1 MNSGYG
7 RKGFI
12 GLLVLGLTACHS
24 GPSPATS
31 KNTDSNTLKKTPAAD
46 TALAGSFS
54 SQSTLRFDSTLLDTF
69 FAQYPTLSAYNADV
83 RQFYRARNDAFA
95 WYDAKGQIE
104 QAGHLYNKINNLS
117 DEGINTRAP
126 YIRSLDTLMGNT
138 DLTDRA
144 SLVRTELLL
153 TSMYFYFAQ
162 RAWAGLE
169 ESKTKK
175 IEWLLPRKKI
185 SYGDWLQSYLH
196 KPDSGMVAK
205 EPVYRQYFLL
215 KEYLHRYIRIL
226 QQNDWKP
233 LSMEKSSY
241 RAGDSAA
248 LLKDIRKRLQALG
261 DSPGNDTGCLYDAGM
276 EQAIKNFQH
285 RLGMKEDGIITR
297 SVLSELNTP
306 IQKRISQ
313 ILVNMERSRWLPDTV
328 RGDYLAINIPEFKL
342 HMYRD
347 DSLLWDMNV
356 VVGRSVYK
364 TVIFSGTMKNIVFSP
379 YWNVPPGILKK
390 EVLPGIKRNKNYLAT
405 HHMEMD
411 GNGGVRQK
419 PGPWNSL
426 GGVKF
431 LFPNSYAIYL
441 HDTPA
446 KNLFGEN
453 DRAFSHG
460 CIRLGE
466 PAKLAAYLLRN
477 DPAWDPEKIAK
488 AMHTGKEKWV
498 TLKGAVRVF
507 IVYFTAWVD
516 RQGRLNFRKDIYAR
530 DKRLETMLN

>member
-1 MNSGYG
+1 MNSRYG
-7 RKGFI
+7 IKGFI

-24 GPSPATS
+24 GPSPAAS
-31 KNTDSNTLKKTPAAD
+31 KNTDSIALKRMPAAD

-54 SQSTLRFDSTLLDTF
+54 SQSALRFDSTLLDTF
-69 FAQYPTLSAYNADV
+69 FTRYPTLSVYAGDV
-83 RQFYRARNDAFA
+83 RQFYRARSDAFA

-117 DEGINTRAP
+117 GEGINTRAP
-126 YIRSLDTLMGNT
+126 YIRSLDTLMENI
-138 DLTDRA
+138 DKVNP
-144 SLVRTELLL
+144 SSMVRTELLL

-175 IEWLLPRKKI
+175 IEWFLPRKKI
-185 SYGDWLQSYLH
+185 SYGDWLQSYLNT
-196 KPDSGMVAK
+196 PDSGMVAK

-241 RAGDSAA
+241 RAADSAA

-261 DSPGNDTGCLYDAGM
+261 DSPGTDTGCLYDAGM

-297 SVLSELNTP
+297 LVLSELNTP

-342 HMYRD
+342 HIYRD
-347 DSLLWDMNV
+347 DSLLWDMKV
-356 VVGRSVYK
+356 IVGRSVYK

-390 EVLPGIKRNKNYLAT
+390 EVLPGIKTNKNYLAT

-431 LFPNSYAIYL
+431 LFPNSHAIYL

-446 KNLFGEN
+446 KSLFGEN

-477 DPAWDPEKIAK
+477 DRAWDPEKIAK

-498 TLKGAVRVF
+498 TLKEDVRVF

-516 RQGRLNFRKDIYAR
+516 RQGHLNFRKDIYAR